1 MLLILFFIFNGQ
13 SSKCLYST
21 LEKNVFYRI
30 AAKCSPERYLLGVS
44 SLPSINLT
52 SQSPWR
58 SPFFP
63 KEALRFLLFSHL
75 LVTDTPLEQDKG
87 SVHLPYLPPFSG
99 QVSSSDGGGG
109 RQGRRGG
116 EGYGKGCSGGRVK
129 ARFCLPPSP
138 QPSRFPSQGSSQWL
152 QEIIAL
158 ISPHSEQ

>member
-13 SSKCLYST
+13 SSKCLYPT

-63 KEALRFLLFSHL
+63 KEALWFLLFSHL
-75 LVTDTPLEQDKG
+75 LVTDTPGTGQGKCPPTLPSSFLRP
-87 SVHLPYLPPFSG
+87 SVILG
-99 QVSSSDGGGG
+99 WQG
-109 RQGRRGG
+109 RETGEERRGG
-116 EGYGKGCSGGRVK
+116 VWEKDVVEGELRPGS
-129 ARFCLPPSP
+129 AFLPPPSP
-138 QPSRFPSQGSSQWL
+138 DFLPRAVASGSRK
-152 QEIIAL
+152 
-158 ISPHSEQ
+158 